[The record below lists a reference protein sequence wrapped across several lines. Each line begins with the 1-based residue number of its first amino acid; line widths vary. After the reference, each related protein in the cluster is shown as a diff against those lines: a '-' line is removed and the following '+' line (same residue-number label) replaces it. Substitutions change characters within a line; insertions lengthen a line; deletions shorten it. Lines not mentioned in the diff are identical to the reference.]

1 MKMIEV
7 NLLRVYNPDNKKYFS
22 GGILDERNFYTDK
35 ESYSASY
42 QAGAF
47 CHHPSIKD
55 HKDCLQAIR
64 FDFKSHF
71 QGYKTFPESSGSS
84 SRTRWSSSICFQ
96 LRGKAQKSPRDA
108 RTIDDFP
115 PVSPAYL
122 FMNESRP
129 FVFTGMAVHI

>member
-7 NLLRVYNPDNKKYFS
+7 DRLRVYNPDNKKYFS

-47 CHHPSIKD
+47 CHHPSTKN
-55 HKDCLQAIR
+55 HKDCLQAIW

-71 QGYKTFPESSGSS
+71 QGYKVLYESAGSAPGAWRG
-84 SRTRWSSSICFQ
+84 SRICFQ
-96 LRGKAQKSPRDA
+96 LRGKTQKSPRDA
-108 RTIDDFP
+108 RTIEVFP
-115 PVSPAYL
+115 PATPAYL
-122 FMNESRP
+122 FMNKSRP
-129 FVFTGMAVHI
+129 FLFTGMAVHI